1 MRQVGGVA
9 WFDIIWKHMVGLY
22 DISPG
27 ERANKNCTI
36 LRTMRYTYSL
46 HTVLMF
52 TNIGNE
58 VSQGSER
65 GRLCSICITIFEG
78 GVARKSFVAFFISGG
93 FVLNLVAFTT
103 VLGF

>member
-1 MRQVGGVA
+1 MIYPLERGPIKIVSYCGPC
-9 WFDIIWKHMVGLY
+9 DIL
-22 DISPG
+22 
-27 ERANKNCTI
+27 
-36 LRTMRYTYSL
+36 SL

-93 FVLNLVAFTT
+93 FALNLVAFTT

>member
-1 MRQVGGVA
+1 MIYPLERGPIKIVSYCGPC
-9 WFDIIWKHMVGLY
+9 DIL
-22 DISPG
+22 
-27 ERANKNCTI
+27 
-36 LRTMRYTYSL
+36 SL

-58 VSQGSER
+58 VTSLFYMHNYLR
-65 GRLCSICITIFEG
+65 R

-93 FVLNLVAFTT
+93 FALNLVAFTT